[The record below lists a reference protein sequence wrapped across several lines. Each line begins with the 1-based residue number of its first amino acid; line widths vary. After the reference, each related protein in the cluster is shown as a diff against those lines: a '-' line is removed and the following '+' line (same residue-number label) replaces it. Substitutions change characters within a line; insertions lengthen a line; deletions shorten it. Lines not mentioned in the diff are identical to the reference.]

1 MTPEPHRGIAEDDP
15 RNAGPIAFFRPPDA
29 TAAYIHARFAQIYPN
44 DTAAQVEERVSA
56 FMAKLAASPPRPPAP
71 LSQDVQDIADPF
83 HQLSTHPDIVEA
95 LWRMDGALPLS
106 SRWVVWGRPALVHPL
121 TGLIFAVAIGSIDIV
136 MRLPPEAR
144 DGANAVRQLS
154 LGRTYDVS
162 PAGPEWRFVELRSE
176 PLARLAFDFAGEP
189 QT

>member
-15 RNAGPIAFFRPPDA
+15 RNAGPIAFFRPAEVTETHVHAQLSQAHRGEP
-29 TAAYIHARFAQIYPN
+29 AAEIG
-44 DTAAQVEERVSA
+44 ERVSE
-56 FMAKLAASPPRPPAP
+56 FMAKLRASPPRPPPP
-71 LSQDVQDIADPF
+71 LSQPLQDIANPF
-83 HQLSTHPDIVEA
+83 LQLSTHPDIVVA
-95 LWRMDGALPLS
+95 LWRMDSALPQPC
-106 SRWVVWGRPALVHPL
+106 RWVVWGRPALAHPR
-121 TGLIFAVAIGSIDIV
+121 TGVIFAVAIGSIGIV

-176 PLARLAFDFAGEP
+176 PLARLAFDFADEP
-189 QT
+189 PT